1 MIKKISIIG
10 CGTIGTELA
19 TSIDQNF
26 SNNVQII
33 SLFDI
38 SEKASL
44 NLKHKLVNN
53 NPETFTK
60 FSNFLSS
67 DSINTVDIVIESASQ
82 KALHSYLLEL
92 IKLKKD
98 VLVMSVGAFTNKDF
112 YQTIVKNAST
122 HKINIYIPSGAIA
135 GIDAIKSV
143 NNQINSITLITT
155 KHPKSFQGAH
165 FFEDS
170 NIQLNSIKKKMIL
183 FEGSAVDAVKN
194 FPANVNV
201 AALLGLCGIG
211 FEKTKVKVVADP
223 YIKINKHE
231 IKVTG
236 KFGEMIIK
244 VKNVPSSNNP
254 KTSQLAILSAIE
266 CINSIVSKGI
276 KYGT

>member
-19 TSIDQNF
+19 IWIDQNLT
-26 SNNVQII
+26 NNVEVI

-38 SEKASL
+38 DEKALL

-53 NPETFTK
+53 NPETYTK
-60 FSNFLSS
+60 FSDFLSS
-67 DSINTVDIVIESASQ
+67 TSINNIDIIIESASQ
-82 KALHSYLLEL
+82 KALQSYLLEL

-98 VLVMSVGAFTNKDF
+98 VLVMSVGAFTDVDF
-112 YQTIVKNAST
+112 YHDIVKNISDY
-122 HKINIYIPSGAIA
+122 KVNIYIPSGAIA

-143 NNQINSITLITT
+143 SEQINSITLITT
-155 KHPKSFQGAH
+155 KHPKSFEGAH
-165 FFEDS
+165 FFEYSD
-170 NIQLNSIKKKMIL
+170 IRLGSIKKKTIL
-183 FEGSAVDAVKN
+183 FEGSVVDAVKN

-211 FEKTKVKVVADP
+211 FEKTKVKVIADP

-244 VKNVPSSNNP
+244 VKNVPSYNNP

-266 CINSIVSKGI
+266 CLRSIVSKGI